1 MIGVIADCGIYG
13 TVGTWSSYQVYEA
26 TYTPLLLFYFY
37 CMCRGKCRKIM
48 IKDNHGY
55 NQYTKE
61 EIIELAQNWFNEHG
75 RLVQRDLKHSN
86 GLPSSCQVTKHFGTL
101 QNLLKEAGIQSTTN
115 PNLFNREKLSD
126 EEMLENYKKF
136 VEEHLKTHMFLPTN
150 DDLDRCQSIQ
160 CTSVYISR
168 FGSFNNVNKLI
179 GYEGYNNKVLEEDMI
194 FKYKRAC
201 KEYGKVLSSREITKI
216 FKATNN
222 YIYSTEAYLS
232 HFGTLH
238 NLQELCGFDKT
249 RPGMGATREELI
261 EKLQWLGDVLG
272 RRPVESDLKLY
283 KRMPSGKAYFKEFG
297 SFRKALNEAGFKK
310 QKIYE
315 TKNGTKCRS
324 TYELKLAQVLESYN
338 ISFENE
344 VLYKDVIPNFKRKYR
359 FDFVVELNNRKYY
372 IELFGIEGNELYEKR
387 KKEKIQ
393 ICEENNI
400 PLIQLYQSDIYSKTN
415 QEIYET
421 LFNYIED
428 LKEVA

>member
-115 PNLFNREKLSD
+115 PNLFNREQLSD

-216 FKATNN
+216 SQSTNN
-222 YIYSTEAYLS
+222 YIYSMESYTS

-249 RPGMGATREELI
+249 IPGRGATREELI

-272 RRPVESDLKLY
+272 RRPLESDLKLY
-283 KRMPSGKAYFKEFG
+283 KRLPSGNPYFTEFG
-297 SFRKALNEAGFKK
+297 TLRKALNEAGFEK

>member
-1 MIGVIADCGIYG
+1 
-13 TVGTWSSYQVYEA
+13 
-26 TYTPLLLFYFY
+26 
-37 CMCRGKCRKIM
+37 M

-75 RLVQRDLKHSN
+75 KLVQRDLKHSN
-86 GLPSSCQVTKHFGTL
+86 GLPSSTQVTKNFGTL

-115 PNLFNREKLSD
+115 PNLFNREQLSN
-126 EEMLENYKKF
+126 EEMLENYKNF
-136 VEEHLKTHMFLPTN
+136 VENHLKTHMFLPTN
-150 DDLDRCQSIQ
+150 DDMDKCQSIQ
-160 CTSVYISR
+160 STSVYINR
-168 FGSFNNVNKLI
+168 FGSFDTINRLI
-179 GYEGYNNKVLEEDMI
+179 GYEGYNNKVLEQDMI

-201 KEYGKVLSSREITKI
+201 KDYGYILNSREITKI
-216 FKATNN
+216 SQSTEN
-222 YIYSTEAYLS
+222 YIYSMEAYTN

-249 RPGMGATREELI
+249 VPGKGATREELI
-261 EKLQWLGDVLG
+261 GKLQWLGDVLG
-272 RRPVESDLKLY
+272 RRPVQTDLKLY
-283 KRMPSGKAYFKEFG
+283 KNMPSYGTYADEFG
-297 SFRKALNEAGFKK
+297 GFKIALNEAGFKK
-310 QKIYE
+310 QKILK
-315 TKNGTKCRS
+315 TKNGTRCRS

-359 FDFVVELNNRKYY
+359 FDFVVELINRKYY
-372 IELFGIEGNELYEKR
+372 IELFGIEGNELYERR
-387 KKEKIQ
+387 KQEKIQ

>member
-1 MIGVIADCGIYG
+1 MIGVMADCGIYG

-160 CTSVYISR
+160 CTSAYISR

-201 KEYGKVLSSREITKI
+201 KEYGNVLSSREITKI

-222 YIYSTEAYLS
+222 YIYPTEAYLS

-249 RPGMGATREELI
+249 RPGRGATREELI

-387 KKEKIQ
+387 KQEKIQ

>member
-1 MIGVIADCGIYG
+1 
-13 TVGTWSSYQVYEA
+13 
-26 TYTPLLLFYFY
+26 
-37 CMCRGKCRKIM
+37 M

-75 RLVQRDLKHSN
+75 RLVQRDLKHAN

-115 PNLFNREKLSD
+115 PNLFNREQLSD

-150 DDLDRCQSIQ
+150 DDLDRCPSIQ

-249 RPGMGATREELI
+249 RPGMGATRKELI

-387 KKEKIQ
+387 KQEKIQ

>member
-160 CTSVYISR
+160 CTSAYISR

-201 KEYGKVLSSREITKI
+201 KEYGNVLSSREITKI

-249 RPGMGATREELI
+249 RPGMGATRKELI

-283 KRMPSGKAYFKEFG
+283 KRMPSGNAYFKEFG
-297 SFRKALNEAGFKK
+297 SFRKALNEAGFEK

>member
-1 MIGVIADCGIYG
+1 
-13 TVGTWSSYQVYEA
+13 
-26 TYTPLLLFYFY
+26 
-37 CMCRGKCRKIM
+37 
-48 IKDNHGY
+48 
-55 NQYTKE
+55 
-61 EIIELAQNWFNEHG
+61 
-75 RLVQRDLKHSN
+75 
-86 GLPSSCQVTKHFGTL
+86 
-101 QNLLKEAGIQSTTN
+101 
-115 PNLFNREKLSD
+115 
-126 EEMLENYKKF
+126 MLENYKKF

-160 CTSVYISR
+160 CTSAYISR

-201 KEYGKVLSSREITKI
+201 KEYGNVLSSREITKI

-249 RPGMGATREELI
+249 RPGMGATRKELI

-359 FDFVVELNNRKYY
+359 FDFVVELNNCKYY

>member
-1 MIGVIADCGIYG
+1 
-13 TVGTWSSYQVYEA
+13 
-26 TYTPLLLFYFY
+26 
-37 CMCRGKCRKIM
+37 M

-61 EIIELAQNWFNEHG
+61 EIIGLAQNWFNEHG

-115 PNLFNREKLSD
+115 PNLFNREQLSD

-150 DDLDRCQSIQ
+150 DDLDMCQSIQ

-201 KEYGKVLSSREITKI
+201 KEYGTVLSSREITKI

-222 YIYSTEAYLS
+222 YIYSTEAYLN

-249 RPGMGATREELI
+249 LPGRGATREELI
-261 EKLQWLGDVLG
+261 EKLQ
-272 RRPVESDLKLY
+272 
-283 KRMPSGKAYFKEFG
+283 
-297 SFRKALNEAGFKK
+297 
-310 QKIYE
+310 
-315 TKNGTKCRS
+315 
-324 TYELKLAQVLESYN
+324 
-338 ISFENE
+338 
-344 VLYKDVIPNFKRKYR
+344 
-359 FDFVVELNNRKYY
+359 
-372 IELFGIEGNELYEKR
+372 
-387 KKEKIQ
+387 
-393 ICEENNI
+393 
-400 PLIQLYQSDIYSKTN
+400 
-415 QEIYET
+415 
-421 LFNYIED
+421 
-428 LKEVA
+428 

>member
-13 TVGTWSSYQVYEA
+13 TVGIWSSYQVYEA

-75 RLVQRDLKHSN
+75 RLVQRDLKHAN

-201 KEYGKVLSSREITKI
+201 KEYGNVLSSREITKI

-249 RPGMGATREELI
+249 RPGMGATRKELI

-272 RRPVESDLKLY
+272 RRPLESDLKLY
-283 KRMPSGKAYFKEFG
+283 KRMPSGNAYFKEFG
-297 SFRKALNEAGFKK
+297 SFRKALNEAGFEK

>member
-1 MIGVIADCGIYG
+1 M
-13 TVGTWSSYQVYEA
+13 
-26 TYTPLLLFYFY
+26 
-37 CMCRGKCRKIM
+37 
-48 IKDNHGY
+48 
-55 NQYTKE
+55 
-61 EIIELAQNWFNEHG
+61 
-75 RLVQRDLKHSN
+75 
-86 GLPSSCQVTKHFGTL
+86 TKHFGTL

-115 PNLFNREKLSD
+115 PNLFNREQLSD

-216 FKATNN
+216 SKATNN

-249 RPGMGATREELI
+249 ITGRGATREELI

-283 KRMPSGKAYFKEFG
+283 KRMPSGNAYFKEFG
-297 SFRKALNEAGFKK
+297 SFRKALNEAGFEK

-315 TKNGTKCRS
+315 TKNGTRCRS

-387 KKEKIQ
+387 KQEKIQ

>member
-201 KEYGKVLSSREITKI
+201 KEYGNVLSSREITKI

-249 RPGMGATREELI
+249 RPGMGATRKELI

-387 KKEKIQ
+387 KQEKIQ

>member
-1 MIGVIADCGIYG
+1 MGFH
-13 TVGTWSSYQVYEA
+13 
-26 TYTPLLLFYFY
+26 LL
-37 CMCRGKCRKIM
+37 
-48 IKDNHGY
+48 
-55 NQYTKE
+55 
-61 EIIELAQNWFNEHG
+61 A
-75 RLVQRDLKHSN
+75 
-86 GLPSSCQVTKHFGTL
+86 SCQVTKHFGTL

-115 PNLFNREKLSD
+115 PNLFNREQLSD

-136 VEEHLKTHMFLPTN
+136 VENHLKTHMFLPTN

-168 FGSFNNVNKLI
+168 FGSFDKINKLI
-179 GYEGYNNKVLEEDMI
+179 GYEGYNNKVLEEDII

-201 KEYGKVLSSREITKI
+201 KDYGYILNSREITKI
-216 FKATNN
+216 SQSTEN
-222 YIYSTEAYLS
+222 YIYSMESYTN

-249 RPGMGATREELI
+249 VPGKGATREELI
-261 EKLQWLGDVLG
+261 KKLKWLGDVLG
-272 RRPVESDLKLY
+272 RRPVQSDLNLY
-283 KRMPSGKAYFKEFG
+283 KKMPSAKAYFSEFG

-387 KKEKIQ
+387 KQERIQ

>member
-1 MIGVIADCGIYG
+1 M
-13 TVGTWSSYQVYEA
+13 T
-26 TYTPLLLFYFY
+26 
-37 CMCRGKCRKIM
+37 
-48 IKDNHGY
+48 KDNHGY

-75 RLVQRDLKHSN
+75 KLVQRDLKHAN

-115 PNLFNREKLSD
+115 PNLFNREQLSD

-216 FKATNN
+216 SKATNN

-249 RPGMGATREELI
+249 IPGRGATREELI

-283 KRMPSGKAYFKEFG
+283 KRMPSGNAYFKEFG
-297 SFRKALNEAGFKK
+297 SFRKALNEAGFEK

-315 TKNGTKCRS
+315 TKNGTRCRS

-372 IELFGIEGNELYEKR
+372 IELFGIEGNELYVKR
-387 KKEKIQ
+387 KQEKIQ

-400 PLIQLYQSDIYSKTN
+400 PLIQLY
-415 QEIYET
+415 
-421 LFNYIED
+421 
-428 LKEVA
+428 

>member
-1 MIGVIADCGIYG
+1 
-13 TVGTWSSYQVYEA
+13 
-26 TYTPLLLFYFY
+26 
-37 CMCRGKCRKIM
+37 M

-75 RLVQRDLKHSN
+75 RLVQRDLKHAN

-115 PNLFNREKLSD
+115 PNLFNREQLSD

-216 FKATNN
+216 SQLTNN
-222 YIYSTEAYLS
+222 YIYSMESYTN

-249 RPGMGATREELI
+249 IPGRGATREELI

-272 RRPVESDLKLY
+272 RRPLESDLKLY
-283 KRMPSGKAYFKEFG
+283 KRMPSGNAYFKEFG
-297 SFRKALNEAGFKK
+297 SFRKALNEAGFEK

-387 KKEKIQ
+387 KQEKIQ

>member
-1 MIGVIADCGIYG
+1 
-13 TVGTWSSYQVYEA
+13 
-26 TYTPLLLFYFY
+26 
-37 CMCRGKCRKIM
+37 M

-115 PNLFNREKLSD
+115 SNLFNREQLSD

-150 DDLDRCQSIQ
+150 DDLDKCQSIQ

-194 FKYKRAC
+194 SKYKRAC
-201 KEYGKVLSSREITKI
+201 KEYGTVLSSREITKI

-222 YIYSTEAYLS
+222 YIYSTEAYLN

-238 NLQELCGFDKT
+238 N
-249 RPGMGATREELI
+249 
-261 EKLQWLGDVLG
+261 
-272 RRPVESDLKLY
+272 
-283 KRMPSGKAYFKEFG
+283 
-297 SFRKALNEAGFKK
+297 
-310 QKIYE
+310 
-315 TKNGTKCRS
+315 
-324 TYELKLAQVLESYN
+324 
-338 ISFENE
+338 
-344 VLYKDVIPNFKRKYR
+344 
-359 FDFVVELNNRKYY
+359 
-372 IELFGIEGNELYEKR
+372 
-387 KKEKIQ
+387 
-393 ICEENNI
+393 
-400 PLIQLYQSDIYSKTN
+400 
-415 QEIYET
+415 
-421 LFNYIED
+421 
-428 LKEVA
+428 

>member
-1 MIGVIADCGIYG
+1 MVGVIADCGIYG

-115 PNLFNREKLSD
+115 PNLFNREQLSD

-150 DDLDRCQSIQ
+150 DDLDKCQSIQ

-201 KEYGKVLSSREITKI
+201 KEYGNVLSSREITKI

-249 RPGMGATREELI
+249 RPGMGATRKEII
-261 EKLQWLGDVLG
+261 EKLKWLGDVLG
-272 RRPVESDLKLY
+272 RRTVESDLKLY

>member
-115 PNLFNREKLSD
+115 PNLFNREQLSD

-160 CTSVYISR
+160 CTSAYISR

-201 KEYGKVLSSREITKI
+201 KEYGIVLSSREITKI
-216 FKATNN
+216 YKATNN
-222 YIYSTEAYLS
+222 YIYSTEAYLN

-261 EKLQWLGDVLG
+261 EKLQWLGNVLG
-272 RRPVESDLKLY
+272 RRPLESDLKLY
-283 KRMPSGKAYFKEFG
+283 KRMPSGNAYFKEFG
-297 SFRKALNEAGFKK
+297 SFRKALNEAGFEK

>member
-1 MIGVIADCGIYG
+1 
-13 TVGTWSSYQVYEA
+13 
-26 TYTPLLLFYFY
+26 
-37 CMCRGKCRKIM
+37 M

-75 RLVQRDLKHSN
+75 RLVQRDLKHAN

-115 PNLFNREKLSD
+115 PNLFNREQLSD

-136 VEEHLKTHMFLPTN
+136 VEDHLKTHMFLPTN
-150 DDLDRCQSIQ
+150 DDLDKCQSIQ

-201 KEYGKVLSSREITKI
+201 KEYGNVLSSREITKI
-216 FKATNN
+216 SKATNN

-249 RPGMGATREELI
+249 IPGRGATREELI
-261 EKLQWLGDVLG
+261 EKLQWLGDVLD
-272 RRPVESDLKLY
+272 RRPLESDLKLY
-283 KRMPSGKAYFKEFG
+283 KRMPSGNAYFKEFG
-297 SFRKALNEAGFKK
+297 SFRKALNEAGFEK

-387 KKEKIQ
+387 KQEKIQ

>member
-1 MIGVIADCGIYG
+1 
-13 TVGTWSSYQVYEA
+13 
-26 TYTPLLLFYFY
+26 
-37 CMCRGKCRKIM
+37 M

-75 RLVQRDLKHSN
+75 KLVQRDLKHSN

-115 PNLFNREKLSD
+115 PNLFNREQLSD

-150 DDLDRCQSIQ
+150 DDLDKCQSIQ

-201 KEYGKVLSSREITKI
+201 KEYGTVLSSREITKI
-216 FKATNN
+216 SKATNN
-222 YIYSTEAYLS
+222 YIYSTEAYLN

-249 RPGMGATREELI
+249 IPGRGATREELI

-272 RRPVESDLKLY
+272 RRPLESDLKLY
-283 KRMPSGKAYFKEFG
+283 KRMPSGNAYFKEFG

-324 TYELKLAQVLESYN
+324 TYELKLAQVLESYS

-387 KKEKIQ
+387 KQEKFKFAK
-393 ICEENNI
+393 
-400 PLIQLYQSDIYSKTN
+400 KT
-415 QEIYET
+415 ISH
-421 LFNYIED
+421 
-428 LKEVA
+428 

>member
-1 MIGVIADCGIYG
+1 
-13 TVGTWSSYQVYEA
+13 
-26 TYTPLLLFYFY
+26 
-37 CMCRGKCRKIM
+37 M
-48 IKDNHGY
+48 IKDNHGH

-61 EIIELAQNWFNEHG
+61 EIIELAQKWFNEHG
-75 RLVQRDLKHSN
+75 RLVQRDLKHAN

-115 PNLFNREKLSD
+115 PNLFNREQLSD

-179 GYEGYNNKVLEEDMI
+179 GYEGYNNKVLEKDMV

-216 FKATNN
+216 YKATNN
-222 YIYSTEAYLS
+222 YIYSTEAYLN

-249 RPGMGATREELI
+249 IPGRGATREELI

-272 RRPVESDLKLY
+272 RRPLESDLKLY
-283 KRMPSGKAYFKEFG
+283 KRMPSGNAYFKEFG

-344 VLYKDVIPNFKRKYR
+344 VLYKNVILNFKRKYR

>member
-1 MIGVIADCGIYG
+1 
-13 TVGTWSSYQVYEA
+13 
-26 TYTPLLLFYFY
+26 
-37 CMCRGKCRKIM
+37 M

-61 EIIELAQNWFNEHG
+61 EIIELAQNWFDKHG
-75 RLVQRDLKHSN
+75 RLVQRDLKHAN

-101 QNLLKEAGIQSTTN
+101 QNLLKEACIQSTTN
-115 PNLFNREKLSD
+115 SNLFNRERLSD

-194 FKYKRAC
+194 SKYKRAC
-201 KEYGKVLSSREITKI
+201 KEYGTVLSSREITKI

-222 YIYSTEAYLS
+222 YIYSTEAYLN

-249 RPGMGATREELI
+249 RPGMGVTREELI
-261 EKLQWLGDVLG
+261 EKLQWLGNVLG
-272 RRPVESDLKLY
+272 SRPVESDLKLY
-283 KRMPSGKAYFKEFG
+283 KRMPSDKAYFKEFG
-297 SFRKALNEAGFKK
+297 SFRKALNEAGFEK

-387 KKEKIQ
+387 KQEKIQ